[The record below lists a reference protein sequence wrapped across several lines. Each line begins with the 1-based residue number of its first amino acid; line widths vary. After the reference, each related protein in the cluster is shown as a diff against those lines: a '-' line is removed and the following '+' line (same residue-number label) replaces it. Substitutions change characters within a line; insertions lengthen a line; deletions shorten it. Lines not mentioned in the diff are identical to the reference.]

1 MAKDTIIELTQ
12 EQTELFVPLFLQSL
26 RKIENIQLELN
37 KVEVTSNNDYIHHK
51 VYYGVFSLDSDD
63 ITAFSCK
70 YSASYNLNTDAMRGA
85 VMGMAFSK
93 YKHQDNDWEPSEDF
107 VSITDT
113 DNVIKI
119 DNFLVALCKQNA
131 IEITPA
137 TVLKAEKL
145 AKQQKAFNNFIN
157 TAFGQT
163 TVNKQIELLKL
174 ANQMIKDSVI
184 FVNKS
189 AKDVEEHKQ
198 EIRKKRRGVF
208 FFTKKR

>member
-12 EQTELFVPLFLQSL
+12 EQTELFVPLLLQSL

-107 VSITDT
+107 VSITYT
-113 DNVIKI
+113 DKAVEI
-119 DNFLVALCKQNA
+119 DKALVDLCKQNS

-137 TVLKAEKL
+137 TVLKTEKL
-145 AKQQKAFNNFIN
+145 AEQQKAFNNFIN
-157 TAFGQT
+157 TVFGQAN
-163 TVNKQIELLKL
+163 VSRHIELL
-174 ANQMIKDSVI
+174 NGTRE
-184 FVNKS
+184 S
-189 AKDVEEHKQ
+189 AKK
-198 EIRKKRRGVF
+198 
-208 FFTKKR
+208 

>member
-1 MAKDTIIELTQ
+1 MAKDATINLTH

-26 RKIENIQLELN
+26 KKTQNIQLMRNEVKITSDIEYMHN
-37 KVEVTSNNDYIHHK
+37 KV
-51 VYYGVFSLDSDD
+51 YGVICPLDSDD
-63 ITAFSCK
+63 KAAFICL
-70 YSASYNLNTDAMRGA
+70 YTASYDLNTDVRRGA
-85 VMGMAFSK
+85 IMSFNLDLEK
-93 YKHQDNDWEPSEDF
+93 KHSDNEGPSEGS
-107 VSITDT
+107 VSISSDKA
-113 DNVIKI
+113 VEI
-119 DNFLVALCKQNA
+119 DNALVDLCKQNS

-163 TVNKQIELLKL
+163 TVDKQIELLKL

-198 EIRKKRRGVF
+198 KIRKERRGVF

>member
-12 EQTELFVPLFLQSL
+12 EQTELFVPLLLQSL

-107 VSITDT
+107 VSITYT
-113 DNVIKI
+113 DKAVEI
-119 DNFLVALCKQNA
+119 DKALVDLCKQNS

-137 TVLKAEKL
+137 TVLKTEKL
-145 AKQQKAFNNFIN
+145 AEQQKALNNFIN
-157 TAFGQT
+157 TVFGQAN
-163 TVNKQIELLKL
+163 VSRHIELL
-174 ANQMIKDSVI
+174 NGTRE
-184 FVNKS
+184 S
-189 AKDVEEHKQ
+189 AKKVERLKQ
-198 EIRKKRRGVF
+198 ETNTRRRGILF
-208 FFTKKR
+208 RKNK

>member
-12 EQTELFVPLFLQSL
+12 EQTELFVPLLLQSL

-107 VSITDT
+107 VSITYT
-113 DNVIKI
+113 DKAVEI
-119 DNFLVALCKQNA
+119 DKALVDLCKQNS

-137 TVLKAEKL
+137 TVLKTEKL
-145 AKQQKAFNNFIN
+145 AEQQKAFNNFIN
-157 TAFGQT
+157 TVFGQAN
-163 TVNKQIELLKL
+163 VSRHIELL
-174 ANQMIKDSVI
+174 NGTRE
-184 FVNKS
+184 S
-189 AKDVEEHKQ
+189 AKKVERLKQ
-198 EIRKKRRGVF
+198 ETNTRRRGILF
-208 FFTKKR
+208 RKNK